1 MNGAES
7 VPKQTKTSHL
17 IVYTTSCV
25 IMTIAMPTVVPD
37 DEVFRVKLR
46 KSNSLRFSGQCLLEI
61 LR

>member
-1 MNGAES
+1 MFQN
-7 VPKQTKTSHL
+7 KQKQAIFT
-17 IVYTTSCV
+17 VYTTRCG
-25 IMTIAMPTVVPD
+25 IMIIAMPTVVPD